1 MGSLTMN
8 LGNQTQSLAS
18 KLLLRACSGIRTG
31 TTFLWHSELL
41 WCTKLR
47 TPRAPWLVKGNW
59 PVMREEEAAQ
69 VLSDFAQYVDNYI
82 IRPAVSDLA
91 EIYRVPQEQAP
102 KRPWEMI
109 GEYLREASVLIL
121 ILVPIDLLIP
131 KAIDGKIPM
140 QPRWLVLTLLLSMA
154 MLFGGMWAERKR

>member
-1 MGSLTMN
+1 
-8 LGNQTQSLAS
+8 
-18 KLLLRACSGIRTG
+18 
-31 TTFLWHSELL
+31 
-41 WCTKLR
+41 
-47 TPRAPWLVKGNW
+47 
-59 PVMREEEAAQ
+59 MREEEAAQ